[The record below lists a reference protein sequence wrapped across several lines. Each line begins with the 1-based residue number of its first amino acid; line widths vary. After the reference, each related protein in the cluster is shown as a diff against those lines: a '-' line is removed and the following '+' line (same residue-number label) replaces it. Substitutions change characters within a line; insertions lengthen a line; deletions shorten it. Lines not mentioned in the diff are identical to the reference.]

1 APQAMEAREVRVP
14 RAGAPQSEV
23 RIGMLGASWSSADL
37 PALSILETVLGSSFT
52 SRLNQNLRE
61 KHGYTYGVRAEFR
74 LLRAAGPFA
83 AGAATPPDPTTDA
96 IKEFRAEIAGMRAP
110 IPAAELAKAKALVR
124 HRVVEIFGEGNAA
137 ASSLAELALND
148 QPLDFYTRF

>member
-1 APQAMEAREVRVP
+1 ISAEEVRAFWAKYYGPKVVTVILVGDAKAPAAAKAVGEAFSGWAGKATPPPPPPAPQAMEAREVRVP

-23 RIGMLGASWSSADL
+23 RIGMLGAPWSSADP

-83 AGAATPPDPTTDA
+83 AWAAIRADATTDA
-96 IKEFRAEIAGMRAP
+96 IKEFRAE
-110 IPAAELAKAKALVR
+110 
-124 HRVVEIFGEGNAA
+124 
-137 ASSLAELALND
+137 
-148 QPLDFYTRF
+148 